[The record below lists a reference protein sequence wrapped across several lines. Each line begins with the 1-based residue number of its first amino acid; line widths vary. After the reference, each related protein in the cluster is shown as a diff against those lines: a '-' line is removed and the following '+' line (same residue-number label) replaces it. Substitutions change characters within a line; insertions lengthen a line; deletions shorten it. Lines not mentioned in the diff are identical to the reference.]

1 MIYLKIKNEWSN
13 PTNWFIF
20 SLKKQKYFLFFP
32 EIPEIPVYV
41 DEQVAQINDPAAEIL
56 KVDLPDTNFH
66 PIELYW
72 ENITVSAKIKEKKG
86 PCKSRKYIKTIL
98 DKVKGKASPGTFSA
112 ILGPSGCQINFLLI

>member
-1 MIYLKIKNEWSN
+1 M
-13 PTNWFIF
+13 
-20 SLKKQKYFLFFP
+20 
-32 EIPEIPVYV
+32 
-41 DEQVAQINDPAAEIL
+41 NDPGAEIL

-86 PCKSRKYIKTIL
+86 PCKSIKYTKTIL

-112 ILGPSGCQINFLLI
+112 ILGPSGYRNIILLFFYFLFS